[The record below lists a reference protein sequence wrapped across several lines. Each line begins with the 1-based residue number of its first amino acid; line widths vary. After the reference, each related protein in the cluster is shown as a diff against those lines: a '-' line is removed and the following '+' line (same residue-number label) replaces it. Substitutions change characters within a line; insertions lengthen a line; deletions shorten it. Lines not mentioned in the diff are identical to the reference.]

1 MSRAEHISPGGLVTY
16 NPGTLMF
23 QTLARLTV
31 GTHVVAALVL
41 SGCTFRTTN
50 LLAVLKSE
58 IGDLN
63 NVVRIV
69 KALGMVNAPPDIPS
83 IPR

>member
-1 MSRAEHISPGGLVTY
+1 
-16 NPGTLMF
+16 MF